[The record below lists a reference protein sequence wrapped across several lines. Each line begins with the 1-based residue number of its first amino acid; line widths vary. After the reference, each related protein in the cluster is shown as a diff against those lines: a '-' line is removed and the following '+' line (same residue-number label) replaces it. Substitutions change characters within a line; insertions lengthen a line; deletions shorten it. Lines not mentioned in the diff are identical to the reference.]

1 MPKEK
6 TLLQLIEDAEDKIA
20 ETQHCLQKI
29 KDKIEDQEEMDE
41 FERGLP

>member
-29 KDKIEDQEEMDE
+29 KEKIEDEEEMDE
-41 FERGLP
+41 FERHLP

>member
-29 KDKIEDQEEMDE
+29 KDKIEEEDDMEE
-41 FERGLP
+41 FVRGLP